1 MKLHYKT
8 RVSADSTGVGYGWH
22 WLWLVLALLS
32 ATLITGC
39 DNSNDDGDRLT
50 LPTTPPDLTLPPSD
64 RTTAAQV
71 ANGTATGRVLMN
83 GQLTRVKSSQDHEW
97 WFDDASGP
105 EIEMDFSS
113 AYVPPVGTNFTA
125 YGDVDKGDSEN
136 EVDIIAW
143 EPGSYTGTPPS
154 PSPGPNP
161 EIPAE
166 FTSVAEILSGG
177 FFGQMVLVRGRVTRL
192 ADDDHNELV
201 FTDGTGEIELDF
213 PSNNV
218 PALGSSIIAY
228 GSVSSGPEIDVYAWQ
243 HQ

>member
-1 MKLHYKT
+1 MKLHNKT
-8 RVSADSTGVGYGWH
+8 RVSADSVGVGYRWR
-22 WLWLVLALLS
+22 WLWMALLS
-32 ATLITGC
+32 TVLIIGC
-39 DNSNDDGDRLT
+39 DNSNDDDDDDR
-50 LPTTPPDLTLPPSD
+50 LPTTPRDTTPPPTGL
-64 RTTAAQV
+64 TTAADV
-71 ANGTATGRVLMN
+71 ANGTAIGRVLMN
-83 GQLTRVKSSQDHEW
+83 GQLTRVKSPQDHEW

-113 AYVPPVGTNFTA
+113 PYVPPVGTNFTA
-125 YGDVDKGDSEN
+125 YGDVDRGNSEN
-136 EVDIIAW
+136 EVDIITWA
-143 EPGSYTGTPPS
+143 PGAYTGTPPL

-166 FTSVAEILSGG
+166 FTTVADIQSGG
-177 FFGQMVLVRGRVTRL
+177 FFGRMVLVRGSVTRL

-228 GSVSSGPEIDVYAWQ
+228 GSVSSDPEIDVQTWQ

>member
-1 MKLHYKT
+1 MSVMNILRLFKLDIKYYLLLLAL
-8 RVSADSTGVGYGWH
+8 VSAP
-22 WLWLVLALLS
+22 
-32 ATLITGC
+32 LITGC

-50 LPTTPPDLTLPPSD
+50 LPTTPPDPTLPPSVI
-64 RTTAAQV
+64 TTAAQV

-83 GQLTRVKSSQDHEW
+83 GQLTRVKSPQDHEW

-113 AYVPPVGTNFTA
+113 SYVPPVGTNFTA

-143 EPGSYTGTPPS
+143 EAGSYTGTPPS

-166 FTSVAEILSGG
+166 FTTVGEILSGT
-177 FFGQMVLVRGRVTRL
+177 FGMVLVRGSVTRL
-192 ADDDHNELV
+192 ADDDHDELI
-201 FTDGTGEIELDF
+201 FTDGTGEIVLDF
-213 PSNNV
+213 PSDHV

-228 GSVSSGPEIDVYAWQ
+228 GSVSSGPEVDVYAWQ

>member
-8 RVSADSTGVGYGWH
+8 RVSADSTDVGYGW
-22 WLWLVLALLS
+22 LWLALALLS
-32 ATLITGC
+32 AALITGC
-39 DNSNDDGDRLT
+39 DNSNDDNDDRLT
-50 LPTTPPDLTLPPSD
+50 LPITPPDLTLPPSAI
-64 RTTAAQV
+64 TTAAQV

-83 GQLTRVKSSQDHEW
+83 GQLTRVKSPQDHEW

-113 AYVPPVGTNFTA
+113 SYVPPVATNFTA

-143 EPGSYTGTPPS
+143 EAGSYTGTPPS

-166 FTSVAEILSGG
+166 FTTVDEILSGTV
-177 FFGQMVLVRGRVTRL
+177 FGMVLVRGSVTRL

-228 GSVSSGPEIDVYAWQ
+228 GSVSSDPEVDVSAWQ